1 LITWRL
7 IAHTS
12 PSLRVTYSSAL
23 LLASFLSFLPSPFT
37 FTYNKETIKKP
48 APKRGK
54 AAPSKEPSKRAKKAP
69 TDNADDDIKDPS
81 AGPVVG
87 SGRQTAQNISFK
99 QKSTRIIEATIEIK
113 SERDVSDEAAAVEA
127 TISSSPGT
135 VRRLGDFALVDA
147 SGEPQPIEIMHLS
160 KAPLYLTG
168 VVYPRDGEI
177 SKDTGVRV
185 AAADTDNNKKQ
196 KNTSTNTM
204 IGPVTKCSLQLTAV
218 DGNSASV
225 CFHTDSATYICLR
238 RPATVFKKLFT
249 HFLETVDITNEVYR
263 ALCPACGGS
272 PAASLEEVVAK
283 LARAK
288 TVKSYASPRDGLM
301 LCGKFVLSQ
310 LIALDNAGGSR
321 DDNVRYSHCS
331 FAEALFKEVSQ
342 YRYISASE
350 RAITGISIQ
359 TDGDATKR
367 AAESAAAAAAMA
379 AAEAADNKG
388 KGRASVIPPSSFLLA
403 DADDQLAHQ
412 HQAKVDKE
420 EVSKMY
426 HGGSGRPRAQSG
438 PAYIKVSEAEIADYY
453 PAPLPYDKEEEEAD
467 ELLLM
472 DEDMMDVDP
481 DFLPRRMLTDFSI
494 YNGDGLMASLE
505 LLPMWSG
512 VDPDVELYAS
522 GVVVDDDGDFSGG
535 QSLDAVDDG
544 GGAGGSGA
552 GGTSGAA
559 GASAA
564 ESAGIRLYLSQI
576 KEWVVDFGADM
587 LFISIRTDIAW
598 YRLSIPNIRYVPWW
612 NVPIKAA
619 RLAVRIIQMLA
630 SEARASKVSFS
641 DVVKRLT
648 ALEETDPVFVSKKA
662 DAVEHFLLVHGQII
676 LNQFRN
682 FPSKEIKQCGF
693 VHQLT
698 EQMSRLRHNKLY
710 QLAAKGAK
718 GGVGGGAK
726 MNRNPMKD
734 RAAGGRAK
742 PMNATATKLVL
753 HVWENYFNVAKEE
766 AEAAEKVALEQIK
779 REQEGGEAGA
789 GAGGEGQLAKEVEE
803 DENEEEN
810 ENDNTEN
817 ALAEMSP
824 AKKAEPKKN
833 KTSSTTTTTTTTTT
847 ITWVGSTLS
856 KSGKDTFYSKVKYGN
871 QEFSLGDAV
880 ELDMT
885 EYNSTK
891 EDAGETDT
899 GVGLIQ
905 ALWETPSGAKKM
917 QIRQLIHGEKT
928 VLGDAAGDYEFFLT
942 TRVFTCNVASSVVGG
957 INISQLE
964 RKWDHRLRLQHFQED
979 CELREENAKIAVT
992 ADGKQSSDSSSLR
1005 YFWRKQY
1012 IPKEGMFRDAPPL
1025 SLGSRVSEEDG
1036 KPVHGVVPLNDGFI
1050 KDGVTYKEG
1059 SYLFIS
1065 PEVFDQLPGVAK
1077 EVKLPDYLKNSKFHK
1092 GSHSGLRAWGVAQL
1106 IKVGGTIEEKEDE
1119 NVAEKKR
1126 KKGACSKNT
1135 KGSKKSDEK
1144 NPSYAENMDVDEEEE
1159 SENNKKS
1166 TKTRP
1171 RKMNKP
1177 ATAVAAANDDNDE
1190 DVVSTLTVRRYYRP
1204 EDISEDMAY
1213 KAGSYYDIYH
1223 SDEQVVISI
1232 DNVLA
1237 PLQVLPPGYKCDVQ
1251 TFRCV
1256 GTFDKKTG
1264 KFGGVPDSV
1273 VAPDEAVCEKQQQNG
1288 GKKAAVVANGNG
1300 KESGAAAAVV
1310 PSASDQRSADG
1321 GDGISLP
1328 TMDIF
1333 AGCGGLSEGLHQ
1345 VGAAHTVWA
1354 VEYEKPAAEAFKLNN
1369 PDANVFCN
1377 NCNVLLYAA
1386 MEKAGLLEDCEA
1398 SEEAVKE
1405 SDTMSA
1411 EEKAKLP
1418 SPGEVAFLCGGPP
1431 CQGYSGMN
1439 RFNKRNWSMVQNS
1452 MVMAYLSYA
1461 DFYRPRYFL
1470 LENVRNFV
1478 SHKKSF
1484 TFRLTLRSLLEM
1496 GYQVRFGVL
1505 NAGNFGVAQSRKRT
1519 FIWAAAPGEKL
1530 PNWPKLMHCFRSPQ
1544 LTINLPGNVQYTAVP
1559 IQNGAPLRPITVKD
1573 AIADL
1578 PPVIN
1583 GASND
1588 EMQYTSI
1595 PVSSFQQQIRNNASV
1610 LLHHVCKGMND
1621 LNLERCRCIPKNVQ
1635 GADWRTLEQIVK
1647 DDPTRELFN
1656 GQPLVPWCLPN
1667 TADKHNGWR
1676 GLFGRL
1682 DFAGHFPT
1690 STTDPQ
1696 PMGKVGQV
1704 FHPEQDRIVSV
1715 RECARAQG
1723 FPDTFKFYGSVNNMH
1738 RQVGNAVP
1746 PPLAAAIGR
1755 ELRKK
1760 LEEKAEEDC

>member
-1 LITWRL
+1 M

-12 PSLRVTYSSAL
+12 PTLQVTCSSSV
-23 LLASFLSFLPSPFT
+23 LLAPFLSFLPSPFT
-37 FTYNKETIKKP
+37 FTYNEETTKKS

-54 AAPSKEPSKRAKKAP
+54 AAASKEPSKRAKKAP
-69 TDNADDDIKDPS
+69 TDNADDDKKDPYT
-81 AGPVVG
+81 GPIVG

-99 QKSTRIIEATIEIK
+99 QKNTRIIEATVEIK
-113 SERDVSDEAAAVEA
+113 TERDVSDEAAAVEA
-127 TISSSPGT
+127 TVSSSPGT

-160 KAPLYLTG
+160 KVPLYLTG

-177 SKDTGVRV
+177 NKDTGVRV
-185 AAADTDNNKKQ
+185 AAADTDKNKKQ
-196 KNTSTNTM
+196 KKNTTNNIV
-204 IGPVTKCSLQLTAV
+204 IGPVTKFSLQLTAV

-225 CFHTDSATYICLR
+225 CFHTDRATYICLR
-238 RPATVFKKLFT
+238 RPATAFKKLFT
-249 HFLETVDITNEVYR
+249 HFLETVDITNEVYQ

-310 LIALDNAGGSR
+310 LIALDNGGGSK
-321 DDNVRYSHCS
+321 DDNVRYSDCS
-331 FAEALFKEVSQ
+331 FAEALFKEVTQ
-342 YRYISASE
+342 YRYVSAAE
-350 RAITGISIQ
+350 RAITGINIQ
-359 TDGDATKR
+359 TDGDAAKR
-367 AAESAAAAAAMA
+367 AAESAAAAGRA
-379 AAEAADNKG
+379 AAAAAVDDKG

-426 HGGSGRPRAQSG
+426 NGGSGRPRAQSG
-438 PAYIKVSEAEIADYY
+438 PAYIKVSEAEIADFY
-453 PAPLPYDKEEEEAD
+453 PAPLPYNKEEEEAD

-472 DEDMMDVDP
+472 DEDMIDVDP
-481 DFLPRRMLTDFSI
+481 EFLPRRMLTDFSI

-512 VDPDVELYAS
+512 LDPDVELYAS

-535 QSLDAVDDG
+535 QSLDDVDDG
-544 GGAGGSGA
+544 GGASGSGIGGS
-552 GGTSGAA
+552 SGAA
-559 GASAA
+559 GASA
-564 ESAGIRLYLSQI
+564 EEPAGMRLYLSQI

-587 LFISIRTDIAW
+587 LFISIRTEIAW
-598 YRLSIPNIRYVPWW
+598 YRLSTPNTRYLPWW
-612 NVPIKAA
+612 NVPLKAA

-648 ALEETDPVFVSKKA
+648 ALEETDPVFVSKRA

-718 GGVGGGAK
+718 GGGGGGTK
-726 MNRNPMKD
+726 TNKNPMKD

-779 REQEGGEAGA
+779 KEQESGKAGA
-789 GAGGEGQLAKEVEE
+789 GAGGEGELAKEVEE

-817 ALAEMSP
+817 ALAETSP
-824 AKKAEPKKN
+824 AKKANNNKKNAVPKKN
-833 KTSSTTTTTTTTTT
+833 KTSSTTTTT

-856 KSGKDTFYSKVKYGN
+856 KSGKDTFYSKVQNGN
-871 QEFSLGDAV
+871 EEFSLGDAV

-885 EYNSTK
+885 EYNNTMA
-891 EDAGETDT
+891 DDGEIDT

-905 ALWETPSGAKKM
+905 ALWETSSGAKKM

-942 TRVFTCNVASSVVGG
+942 TRIFTCNVASSIVGG
-957 INISQLE
+957 INISQLG
-964 RKWDHRLRLQHFQED
+964 RQWDHRLRLQHFQTD
-979 CELREENAKIAVT
+979 CQLREENAKIAAA
-992 ADGKQSSDSSSLR
+992 ADGKLSGSSSSLR

-1025 SLGSRVSEEDG
+1025 SLGSKVSEDDG

-1077 EVKLPDYLKNSKFHK
+1077 KVKLPDYLKNSKFHK

-1106 IKVGGTIEEKEDE
+1106 IKVGVTIEEKDEE
-1119 NVAEKKR
+1119 NVVGTKGKKGGDSKTKKGGKKR
-1126 KKGACSKNT
+1126 DDK
-1135 KGSKKSDEK
+1135 D
-1144 NPSYAENMDVDEEEE
+1144 PSYGEDMD
-1159 SENNKKS
+1159 
-1166 TKTRP
+1166 
-1171 RKMNKP
+1171 
-1177 ATAVAAANDDNDE
+1177 
-1190 DVVSTLTVRRYYRP
+1190 VSTLTVRRFYRP
-1204 EDISEDMAY
+1204 EDISEDTAY
-1213 KAGSYYDIYH
+1213 KAGSYYDIYY
-1223 SDEQVVISI
+1223 SDEQVVVSI

-1237 PLQVLPPGYKCDVQ
+1237 PLKVLPPGYECDVQ

-1264 KFGGVPDSV
+1264 KFGGVPDSI
-1273 VAPDEAVCEKQQQNG
+1273 VAPDETVPEKQQQNG
-1288 GKKAAVVANGNG
+1288 RKK
-1300 KESGAAAAVV
+1300 AAAAV
-1310 PSASDQRSADG
+1310 PSASAQLSAG
-1321 GDGISLP
+1321 EDGISLP

-1369 PDANVFCN
+1369 PDTNVFCN

-1578 PPVIN
+1578 PPIIN
-1583 GASND
+1583 GANND

-1595 PVSSFQQQIRNNASV
+1595 PLSSFQHQIRNNASV

-1760 LEEKAEEDC
+1760 LEEKAEEDGKKAMDGLM

>member
-1 LITWRL
+1 M
-7 IAHTS
+7 
-12 PSLRVTYSSAL
+12 
-23 LLASFLSFLPSPFT
+23 
-37 FTYNKETIKKP
+37 
-48 APKRGK
+48 
-54 AAPSKEPSKRAKKAP
+54 
-69 TDNADDDIKDPS
+69 
-81 AGPVVG
+81 
-87 SGRQTAQNISFK
+87 
-99 QKSTRIIEATIEIK
+99 EAT
-113 SERDVSDEAAAVEA
+113 V
-127 TISSSPGT
+127 SSSPGT
-135 VRRLGDFALVDA
+135 IRRLGDFALVDA
-147 SGEPQPIEIMHLS
+147 SGEPQPIETMHLS
-160 KAPLYLTG
+160 KAPLFLTG
-168 VVYPRDGEI
+168 VVYPRDGETN
-177 SKDTGVRV
+177 KDTGVRI
-185 AAADTDNNKKQ
+185 AAADTDDNNKKQ
-196 KNTSTNTM
+196 KNTSTM

-225 CFHTDSATYICLR
+225 CFHTDSATYTCLR
-238 RPATVFKKLFT
+238 RPATAFKKLFS
-249 HFLETVDITNEVYR
+249 HFLESVDITNEVYQ

-310 LIALDNAGGSR
+310 LITLDNRGSQ
-321 DDNVRYSHCS
+321 DNVRYSDSS
-331 FAEALFKEVSQ
+331 FAEALFKEVTQ
-342 YRYISASE
+342 YRYVSAAE
-350 RAITGISIQ
+350 RATTGINIQ
-359 TDGDATKR
+359 TDAEAAKR
-367 AAESAAAAAAMA
+367 AAETAAAAMA
-379 AAEAADNKG
+379 AAAAAADDKG

-412 HQAKVDKE
+412 HQAKMDKE
-420 EVSKMY
+420 EIIKMY
-426 HGGSGRPRAQSG
+426 NGGSGRPRAQSG
-438 PAYIKVSEAEIADYY
+438 PAYIKVSDAEIADYY
-453 PAPLPYDKEEEEAD
+453 PAPLPYNKEEDEAD

-472 DEDMMDVDP
+472 DEDMIDVDP
-481 DFLPRRMLTDFSI
+481 EFLPRRMLTDFSI

-512 VDPDVELYAS
+512 VDPDVEFYAS

-544 GGAGGSGA
+544 GGAGGSGSGA
-552 GGTSGAA
+552 GGV
-559 GASAA
+559 SAA
-564 ESAGIRLYLSQI
+564 EPAGMRLYLSQI

-598 YRLSIPNIRYVPWW
+598 YRLSIPNTRYLPWW
-612 NVPIKAA
+612 NVPLKAA

-630 SEARASKVSFS
+630 SEARASKVSFT

-648 ALEETDPVFVSKKA
+648 ALEEIDPVFVSKKA

-718 GGVGGGAK
+718 GGGTK
-726 MNRNPMKD
+726 INRNPMKD

-766 AEAAEKVALEQIK
+766 AEAAEKAALEQIK
-779 REQEGGEAGA
+779 KEQEGGKADAGA
-789 GAGGEGQLAKEVEE
+789 AGGEGELAKEVEE

-817 ALAEMSP
+817 ALAETSP
-824 AKKAEPKKN
+824 AKKANNKKAEPKKS
-833 KTSSTTTTTTTTTT
+833 KISTTTTTAVS
-847 ITWVGSTLS
+847 WVGSTLS
-856 KSGKDTFYSKVKYGN
+856 KSGKDTCYSKVKYGN
-871 QEFSLGDAV
+871 QEFTLGDAI

-885 EYNSTK
+885 EYNDAN
-891 EDAGETDT
+891 EDDGEIDT

-905 ALWETPSGAKKM
+905 ALWETSSGTKKM

-942 TRVFTCNVASSVVGG
+942 TRIFTCNVASSVIGG
-957 INISQLE
+957 INISQLD
-964 RKWDHRLRLQHFQED
+964 RKWDHRLRLQNFQED
-979 CELREENAKIAVT
+979 CQLREENARIAV
-992 ADGKQSSDSSSLR
+992 AAGGKSSSSSSLR

-1025 SLGSRVSEEDG
+1025 SLGSKLSEEDG
-1036 KPVHGVVPLNDGFI
+1036 KPVHGIVPLNNGFI

-1106 IKVGGTIEEKEDE
+1106 VKVGGTIEEKEEED
-1119 NVAEKKR
+1119 VGGK
-1126 KKGACSKNT
+1126 
-1135 KGSKKSDEK
+1135 KGSKKGAGSKKNKKSAKKGDEK
-1144 NPSYAENMDVDEEEE
+1144 DPSYDEDINVDDDEEEE
-1159 SENNKKS
+1159 IENNEKS

-1171 RKMNKP
+1171 RKTKK
-1177 ATAVAAANDDNDE
+1177 AAAAANDDEDE
-1190 DVVSTLTVRRYYRP
+1190 DEDDVSTLTVRRFYRP
-1204 EDISEDMAY
+1204 EDISEDTAY
-1213 KAGSYYDIYH
+1213 KAGSYYDIYYT
-1223 SDEQVVISI
+1223 DEQVVVSI

-1237 PLQVLPPGYKCDVQ
+1237 PLQVLPPGYECDVQ

-1256 GTFDKKTG
+1256 GTFDKKTR
-1264 KFGGVPDSV
+1264 KFGGVPDSI
-1273 VAPDEAVCEKQQQNG
+1273 VAPDEAVHEKQN
-1288 GKKAAVVANGNG
+1288 GKKAATAIANGKG
-1300 KESGAAAAVV
+1300 KESAVAV
-1310 PSASDQRSADG
+1310 ASAQLSSDG

-1418 SPGEVAFLCGGPP
+1418 SPGEVGFLCGGPP

-1578 PPVIN
+1578 PPIIN
-1583 GASND
+1583 GANDD
-1588 EMQYTSI
+1588 EMQYSSA
-1595 PVSSFQQQIRNNASV
+1595 PLSSFQHQIRNNASV

-1647 DDPTRELFN
+1647 NDPTRELFN

-1760 LEEKAEEDC
+1760 LEEKAEEEGKKAMDGLM